1 LTNPVEARGGPTLVR
16 ARVHARAILATIH
29 AEVIGDRKASR
40 ALTGTAEMLQ
50 ARLHLRPRSCD
61 D

>member
-1 LTNPVEARGGPTLVR
+1 MEARGGPTSVR
-16 ARVHARAILATIH
+16 ARVYSRVRARARGLGY

-50 ARLHLRPRSCD
+50 ARLHLRPRLCD

>member
-1 LTNPVEARGGPTLVR
+1 MEAHGGPDIRACILARARARGLGY
-16 ARVHARAILATIH
+16 

-50 ARLHLRPRSCD
+50 ARLHLRPRLCD